1 MQEKYRFSSTY
12 DRYIARK
19 VWNLTCMDRYS
30 NSLSKA
36 RKKAKERT
44 NSDNIQDLKGFGP
57 RGIRT
62 EMWDGLVDIWAT
74 EEWKKKSTAG
84 KSNRVAKP
92 DAMIHTAGSRS
103 FGQHLKKMVFLL
115 FTFEF
120 ISQI

>member
-1 MQEKYRFSSTY
+1 
-12 DRYIARK
+12 
-19 VWNLTCMDRYS
+19 
-30 NSLSKA
+30 
-36 RKKAKERT
+36 
-44 NSDNIQDLKGFGP
+44 
-57 RGIRT
+57 
-62 EMWDGLVDIWAT
+62 MWDVYGQQKN
-74 EEWKKKSTAG
+74 EKKKSTAG